1 MVKNIQIREDELNDI
16 LLLLFG
22 TTNIKLIEE
31 PKDNYINIQNNNV
44 ILVNWFN
51 RKLIDLIEKLIDLIE
66 S

>member
-1 MVKNIQIREDELNDI
+1 MVGYLTINNDELNNI

-44 ILVNWFN
+44 ILVN
-51 RKLIDLIEKLIDLIE
+51 
-66 S
+66 

>member
-1 MVKNIQIREDELNDI
+1 MVKKIQIKKNELNNI

-44 ILVNWFN
+44 ILVN
-51 RKLIDLIEKLIDLIE
+51 
-66 S
+66 

>member
-1 MVKNIQIREDELNDI
+1 MVGYLKIDKDELNNI

-44 ILVNWFN
+44 ILVN
-51 RKLIDLIEKLIDLIE
+51 
-66 S
+66 

>member
-1 MVKNIQIREDELNDI
+1 MVGYLRIDKNELNNI

-44 ILVNWFN
+44 ILVN
-51 RKLIDLIEKLIDLIE
+51 
-66 S
+66 

>member
-1 MVKNIQIREDELNDI
+1 MTGYLTIDKNELNDI

-44 ILVNWFN
+44 ILVN
-51 RKLIDLIEKLIDLIE
+51 
-66 S
+66 

>member
-1 MVKNIQIREDELNDI
+1 MVGYLTIDKDELNDI

-44 ILVNWFN
+44 ILVDCS
-51 RKLIDLIEKLIDLIE
+51 LISKIIFL
-66 S
+66 

>member
-1 MVKNIQIREDELNDI
+1 MVKYLTIDKNELNDI

-44 ILVNWFN
+44 ILIN
-51 RKLIDLIEKLIDLIE
+51 
-66 S
+66 

>member
-1 MVKNIQIREDELNDI
+1 MVGYLTIDKEELNNI

-44 ILVNWFN
+44 ILVN
-51 RKLIDLIEKLIDLIE
+51 
-66 S
+66 

>member
-1 MVKNIQIREDELNDI
+1 MTGYLTIDKNELNNI

-44 ILVNWFN
+44 ILVN
-51 RKLIDLIEKLIDLIE
+51 
-66 S
+66 